1 MRLKLS
7 DKYSSQREEICN
19 KILYILQLNEDKYFL
34 LCDLDEDLDKQRLI
48 LDLKDDI
55 KTFFACSTIS
65 TFKPN
70 FECKRPY
77 LNIIRSI
84 LRQQGFTVES
94 KNHWNKISNGTFQRT
109 MKFHIYREG

>member
-1 MRLKLS
+1 MRIKLS
-7 DKYSSQREEICN
+7 DKYTAQREEICN
-19 KILYILQLNEDKYFL
+19 KIITILELKEDGTFL
-34 LCDLDEDLDKQRLI
+34 LCDLDKDLNKQQQL
-48 LDLKDDI
+48 LNLKDEI

-84 LRQQGFTVES
+84 LRQQRYTVES
-94 KNHWNKISNGTFQRT
+94 ENNWNKISNGTFQRT
-109 MKFHIYREG
+109 MKFKIYRDN

>member
-19 KILYILQLNEDKYFL
+19 KILYILQLNEDKCFL

-65 TFKPN
+65 TVKP
-70 FECKRPY
+70 
-77 LNIIRSI
+77 
-84 LRQQGFTVES
+84 
-94 KNHWNKISNGTFQRT
+94 NHWNKISNVTFQRT
-109 MKFHIYREG
+109 MKFHIYRDG